1 MAKKILLTI
10 TFLTVLIMTNQGQEK
25 SKYKA
30 LTAEEERVIV
40 HKGTERPFTGIY
52 NDFNEEGQFTC
63 KRCGEPLYNS
73 SDKFDGHCG
82 WPSFDDEIPG
92 AVKRILDADG
102 RRTEIVCAN
111 CGAHLGHV
119 FEGENFTEKNIRH
132 CVNSISLS
140 FEAVKLPAENYD
152 TAYFAS
158 GCFWGTQYHF
168 QKQAGVI
175 STEVGYMGGHR
186 DNPSYEQVCT
196 GQTGHAET
204 TKVVFD
210 PSKTSYEK
218 LTQLFFETHDQSQVN
233 RQGPDIGTQ
242 YRSVIFYTSESE
254 KKTAQKL
261 IEQLQ
266 NKGYEVATELTPA
279 STFWKAENYHQNY
292 YQNKGG
298 SPYCHIYQKKF

>member
-1 MAKKILLTI
+1 
-10 TFLTVLIMTNQGQEK
+10 MTNHGQEK
-25 SKYKA
+25 PKYKA
-30 LTAEEERVIV
+30 LSAEEERVIV
-40 HKGTERPFTGIY
+40 HKGTERPFTGKY
-52 NDFNEEGQFTC
+52 NDFDEEGQYNC
-63 KRCGEPLYNS
+63 KRCGEPLYKS
-73 SDKFDGHCG
+73 DDKFDGHCG

-92 AVKRILDADG
+92 AIKRIPDADG
-102 RRTEIVCAN
+102 RRIEIVCAN

-119 FEGENFTEKNIRH
+119 FEGENFTKKNIRH
-132 CVNSISLS
+132 CVNSVSLT
-140 FEAVKLPAENYD
+140 FEAVKLPQELYD

-186 DNPSYEQVCT
+186 ENPSYEQVCT
-196 GQTGHAET
+196 GNTGHAET

-218 LTQLFFETHDQSQVN
+218 LAQLFFETHDQSQVN

-242 YRSVIFYTSESE
+242 YRSVIFYTSEEE
-254 KKTAQKL
+254 KQTAKKL
-261 IEQLQ
+261 IEQLK
-266 NKGYEVATELTPA
+266 NKGFKVATELTPA

>member
-140 FEAVKLPAENYD
+140 FEAVKLPVENYD

>member
-266 NKGYEVATELTPA
+266 NKGYEVATELTLA

>member
-1 MAKKILLTI
+1 
-10 TFLTVLIMTNQGQEK
+10 MTNQGQEK

-218 LTQLFFETHDQSQVN
+218 LTQLFSKRTIKVRLTDKVLILEHNTVLLFSTLQKA
-233 RQGPDIGTQ
+233 R
-242 YRSVIFYTSESE
+242 
-254 KKTAQKL
+254 KKRPKSL
-261 IEQLQ
+261 SNSFKIKDMKSPQ
-266 NKGYEVATELTPA
+266 N
-279 STFWKAENYHQNY
+279 
-292 YQNKGG
+292 
-298 SPYCHIYQKKF
+298 

>member
-1 MAKKILLTI
+1 MGVQSQNNPA
-10 TFLTVLIMTNQGQEK
+10 
-25 SKYKA
+25 YKR

-40 HKGTERPFTGIY
+40 YKGTERPFTGTFY
-52 NDFNEEGQFTC
+52 EHSEEGNYTC
-63 KRCGEPLYNS
+63 KRCGAPLYKS
-73 SDKFDGHCG
+73 EDKFDAHCG

-92 AVKRILDADG
+92 AIQRNLDADG

-119 FEGENFTEKNIRH
+119 FEGEHFTDKNIRH
-132 CVNSISLS
+132 CVNSISLNFVPITLPS
-140 FEAVKLPAENYD
+140 EKKLH

-168 QKQAGVI
+168 QKKQGVI

-186 DNPSYEQVCT
+186 DKPSYQQVCT

-210 PSKTSYEK
+210 PKLISYED
-218 LTQLFFETHDQSQVN
+218 LAILFFETHDQSELN

-242 YRSVIFYTSESE
+242 YRSEIFYTNEE
-254 KKTAQKL
+254 QKETAEKL
-261 IEQLQ
+261 IQILK
-266 NKGYEVATELTPA
+266 NKGYKVATQLSKA
-279 STFWKAENYHQNY
+279 DTFWKAEDYHQNY
-292 YQNKGG
+292 YENKGG

>member
-186 DNPSYEQVCT
+186 NNPSYEQVCT